1 MHCKA
6 CDKLLED
13 MELKRKDKL
22 SGGGFLDLCNSC
34 YTESN
39 RAMADNVFDVDQ
51 LESHPETLDIEQ
63 TSWYTTIDTIE

>member
-22 SGGGFLDLCNSC
+22 SNGGFLDLCNTC